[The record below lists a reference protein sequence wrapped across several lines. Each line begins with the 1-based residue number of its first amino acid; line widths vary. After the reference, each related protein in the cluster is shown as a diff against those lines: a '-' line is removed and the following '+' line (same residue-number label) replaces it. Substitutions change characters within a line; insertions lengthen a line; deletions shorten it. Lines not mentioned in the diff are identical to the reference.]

1 MILFSSLLVAQGDFD
16 GHMDWDGGWW
26 ILMAIGMVLFWG
38 LVIFGIVWVAR
49 ELGSRREHHPHPG
62 RVDDPMA
69 ILDRRLAE
77 GTVSTEEYRQRKAI
91 LSGASP
97 PESPDRG

>member
-1 MILFSSLLVAQGDFD
+1 MIALSSLLLAQGDFD

-38 LVIFGIVWVAR
+38 LVIFGIVWIVR
-49 ELGSRREHHPHPG
+49 ELGSRREHQG
-62 RVDDPMA
+62 RSDRGDPLA

-77 GTVSTEEYRQRKAI
+77 GTISAEEYRERRAI
-91 LSGASP
+91 LSGTS
-97 PESPDRG
+97 SGGSDTV

>member
-1 MILFSSLLVAQGDFD
+1 MIPFSSLLLAQGDFD

-38 LVIFGIVWVAR
+38 LVIFGIVWVVR
-49 ELGSRREHHPHPG
+49 ELGSRHEHHGRPG
-62 RVDDPMA
+62 PSDPLA

-77 GTVSTEEYRQRKAI
+77 GAISAEEYRERRAI
-91 LSGASP
+91 LSGAP
-97 PESPDRG
+97 PGDSGRL

>member
-1 MILFSSLLVAQGDFD
+1 MTPVSLLLLAQGNFD

-38 LVIFGIVWVAR
+38 LVVFGIVWVVR
-49 ELGSRREHHPHPG
+49 ELGSRHEHRGPP
-62 RVDDPMA
+62 DPSDPLA

-77 GTVSTEEYRQRKAI
+77 GAIAAEEYRERRAT
-91 LSGASP
+91 LSGAP
-97 PESPDRG
+97 PETSDTP

>member
-1 MILFSSLLVAQGDFD
+1 MIGFASLLLAQIYDD

-38 LVIFGIVWVAR
+38 LVIFGIVWAVR
-49 ELGSRREHHPHPG
+49 ELGSRHGNHGTPDRG
-62 RVDDPMA
+62 DPLA

-77 GTVSTEEYRQRKAI
+77 GTISAEEYRERRAI
-91 LSGASP
+91 LRGDPPAS
-97 PESPDRG
+97 SDAT